1 MSDGGSPLRRFIRWW
16 RGPSE
21 PPPPEPSPRPEGFG
35 DSGWET
41 PVDAM
46 KHADYRFDRLEDDL
60 RELQREIA
68 SLRRDQVVGL
78 IALIGAI
85 VATGIIT

>member
-1 MSDGGSPLRRFIRWW
+1 
-16 RGPSE
+16 
-21 PPPPEPSPRPEGFG
+21 
-35 DSGWET
+35 
-41 PVDAM
+41 M

-85 VATGIIT
+85 VATGILT